1 MHISPVGLHRRL
13 GTEHK
18 WVTKFKNRSL
28 MLANLKNRKAEKLN
42 KDSETWS

>member
-18 WVTKFKNRSL
+18 RITKFKNRSL
-28 MLANLKNRKAEKLN
+28 MLANLKNREAERLN
-42 KDSETWS
+42 KDSETLS